1 MGWASYREDILS
13 RQVRDRRSKRVQ
25 EPQDAAA
32 RAAAAGSPLG
42 GEPGKQKRATAGRAK
57 PVGGADSLDIK
68 LPPARI
74 FPVLLLADTS
84 GSMKTDGK
92 IGILNAAVREMIA
105 TFADEDSPNAAIS
118 VGVVTFG
125 RDGAKWHT
133 RLTPADEVAWHP
145 MPAAGKTPLGEALT
159 LVRDCLEDESQIPR
173 TAYRPTMVLV
183 SDGIPTD
190 EWQSPL
196 SALLA
201 SDRASKATRFAVA
214 IGDDANR
221 EMLKT
226 FVSDAGSNV
235 FEAHDAREI
244 TKFFRWLSMSVSMR
258 SRGINSAATR
268 VFEPTV
274 LDEWEF

>member
-13 RQVRDRRSKRVQ
+13 RQVRDRRSKRIQ
-25 EPQDAAA
+25 PQGAAQ
-32 RAAAAGSPLG
+32 AAAAASPRG
-42 GEPGKQKRATAGRAK
+42 GAGAPQQRATKGVAK
-57 PVGGADSLDIK
+57 PVRGSDSLDIK

-84 GSMKTDGK
+84 GSMKSDGK
-92 IGILNAAVREMIA
+92 IGILNAAVGELIETLA
-105 TFADEDSPNAAIS
+105 NEDSPNAAIS

-133 RLTPADEVAWHP
+133 RLTPAHEISWQP
-145 MPAAGKTPLGEALT
+145 MPAAGKTPLGAALT
-159 LVRDCLEDESQIPR
+159 LVRDSLEDDSQIGR
-173 TAYRPTMVLV
+173 TAYRPTIVLV

-221 EMLKT
+221 EMLKA
-226 FVSDAGSNV
+226 FVSESGTNV

-244 TKFFRWLSMSVSMR
+244 TTFFRWLSMSVSMR
-258 SRGINSAATR
+258 SRGLNSAATR

-274 LDEWEF
+274 LEDWDV